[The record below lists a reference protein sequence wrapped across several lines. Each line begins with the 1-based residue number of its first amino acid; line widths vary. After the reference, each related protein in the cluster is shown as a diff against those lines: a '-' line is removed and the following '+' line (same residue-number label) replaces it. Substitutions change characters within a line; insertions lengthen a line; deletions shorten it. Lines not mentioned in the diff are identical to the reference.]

1 MYGAILGDIIGSP
14 FEFDR
19 GDKTKDF
26 ELFSWGCRFTDDSV
40 MTIAV
45 AEALMETGINAD
57 EETIENAV
65 QNQMRKWG
73 RRYPRAGY
81 GGRFRQ
87 WLMADHPEP
96 YGSYGNGSAMRVS
109 AAGWLYPDLEQT
121 RAVARAT
128 AKVTHNHPEGIKG
141 AEATASCIFLA
152 RNGKSKE
159 EIREYVTG
167 EFHYNLNRTL
177 DEIRPFYHHVES
189 CQETVPEAIIAFL
202 EAGDFEDTVR
212 NAVSIGGDTDTLAA
226 IAGSI
231 AEAFYGVSEE
241 LREECRKRI
250 PGNMR
255 KVLNQFE
262 REIDRDC
269 EREETTEIVFIL
281 DRSGSMAGL
290 ERDTVGGFNS
300 MIEKQKKEKG
310 SVLVSTVLFD
320 NTAEVLHDRVDL
332 EKIRLL
338 TEKEYFVG
346 GCTALLD
353 AVGGAI
359 HHIGNVH
366 KYARME
372 DVPERTL
379 FVIIT
384 DGEENASRY
393 YSAKKVKGMIER
405 QKSRYGWEFLFLG
418 ANIDAVQTA
427 GRFGISEDRAV
438 NYNCDSRGTMLN
450 YQVIGEA
457 ISVFRNDARIDE
469 SWKRQIDEDYKKRR
483 SDWE

>member
-1 MYGAILGDIIGSP
+1 MYGAILGDIIGSS

-121 RAVARAT
+121 RAAARAT

-177 DEIRPFYHHVES
+177 DEIRPF
-189 CQETVPEAIIAFL
+189 
-202 EAGDFEDTVR
+202 
-212 NAVSIGGDTDTLAA
+212 
-226 IAGSI
+226 
-231 AEAFYGVSEE
+231 
-241 LREECRKRI
+241 
-250 PGNMR
+250 
-255 KVLNQFE
+255 
-262 REIDRDC
+262 
-269 EREETTEIVFIL
+269 
-281 DRSGSMAGL
+281 
-290 ERDTVGGFNS
+290 
-300 MIEKQKKEKG
+300 
-310 SVLVSTVLFD
+310 
-320 NTAEVLHDRVDL
+320 
-332 EKIRLL
+332 
-338 TEKEYFVG
+338 
-346 GCTALLD
+346 
-353 AVGGAI
+353 
-359 HHIGNVH
+359 
-366 KYARME
+366 
-372 DVPERTL
+372 
-379 FVIIT
+379 
-384 DGEENASRY
+384 
-393 YSAKKVKGMIER
+393 
-405 QKSRYGWEFLFLG
+405 
-418 ANIDAVQTA
+418 
-427 GRFGISEDRAV
+427 
-438 NYNCDSRGTMLN
+438 
-450 YQVIGEA
+450 
-457 ISVFRNDARIDE
+457 
-469 SWKRQIDEDYKKRR
+469 
-483 SDWE
+483 